1 MGLLGESAVAFQAV
15 LTKSD
20 LVGAGE
26 LADTIAQLQRELER
40 TPGAHPEVIATS
52 ARAGAGI
59 ERLRAALA
67 ALAEPE

>member
-1 MGLLGESAVAFQAV
+1 M

-26 LADTIAQLQRELER
+26 LADTIAQLRHELKR

-52 ARAGAGI
+52 ARSGAGI

-67 ALAEPE
+67 TLAETEQGGP